1 MKKDLS
7 LPTLILIITTTVFSF
22 SSMTTAFFM
31 MGSKSLPWFLISGA
45 CYFIPYALIVA
56 QYTKKYADRSG
67 TIFDWLK
74 ESLSPKL
81 AFITAALWYCS
92 YFTWMVSL
100 FMRIMIPFSIL
111 LFGKD
116 ISSAASWFG
125 ISSQIWVALLSI
137 LSVFLLTALNTR
149 GFQVIVSFLKISSFA
164 MVGLLI
170 LSLISNLLII
180 SRHPAEFFPNI
191 IGSIHADSF
200 FTGTN
205 NQFFSQLPF
214 FIFSITAFGGLDTV
228 ASLADRTKKSK
239 SRFPRAVIIAAV
251 IITLLYFIGI
261 ILWSGANNLEALRQT
276 NQMHLGNLMYGLMG
290 TTAKNLAVSFNFSNS
305 QTALLYQIF
314 IRYTAFTLFV
324 AYLSLLSSITFGP
337 LKSLIQGT
345 PKEIWPKK
353 FVSLNSNQMPVNA
366 LWLQAMLVAL
376 VILTLSLNN
385 QFLGNLYN
393 QLTYMTNVAR
403 SIPYFVVA
411 ISFPFFIRKNIVS
424 DHERLIQNKKTNYLL
439 SISVCLCI
447 LLAIGFQIYQPF
459 KLGNYVDGFSLI
471 IGPIIFVFLS
481 RLLYQRFERRQA
493 LQL

>member
-366 LWLQAMLVAL
+366 LWLQAVLVAL

-411 ISFPFFIRKNIVS
+411 ISFPFFIQKNIVS
-424 DHERLIQNKKTNYLL
+424 DHERLIQNKKNNYLL